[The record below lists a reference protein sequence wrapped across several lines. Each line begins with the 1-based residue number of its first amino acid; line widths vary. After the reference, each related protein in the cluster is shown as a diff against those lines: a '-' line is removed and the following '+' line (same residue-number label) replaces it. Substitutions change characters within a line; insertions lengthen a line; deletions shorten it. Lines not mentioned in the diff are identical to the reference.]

1 MSTITRPQPA
11 TGFTITSFAYVTD
24 VIARCKCPCYSY
36 SLNLSLSKSS
46 NVQDIR
52 NAVGTIKETI
62 AFFNASSKIHNV
74 LKFTNSSAL
83 ESLCE
88 TRWTERHTAIL
99 RFKVSFENIIET
111 LQLITQWKD
120 SQSSSK
126 AQRLLDTMLKTNFV
140 VALHCLSHVLNITV
154 SLSKS
159 LQAKSLDKISA
170 RSLVNDILLVFHKK
184 REDAENVFKGI
195 FEEVTKV
202 HQKLDFP
209 ILLPRINARQ
219 IYRSNIETKNPE
231 KYFRV
236 SVFIPVLENI
246 FQDLEFR
253 FNSDLFEILDIINNL
268 IPVNVLNQS
277 DNDLK
282 FLVKKVSEYL
292 SKFRNDSVEFLSDLL
307 ESEIALWI
315 NKWKGIENKTNDLP
329 ATALDTLL
337 LCSNEIFPT
346 IYTLMQ
352 IISVIPVS
360 VAIAETSFSTLKRL
374 KSWLRSTM
382 CQERLV
388 GLSLLNIHRD
398 IEINIDAVI
407 DR

>member
-1 MSTITRPQPA
+1 M
-11 TGFTITSFAYVTD
+11 
-24 VIARCKCPCYSY
+24 
-36 SLNLSLSKSS
+36 
-46 NVQDIR
+46 
-52 NAVGTIKETI
+52 
-62 AFFNASSKIHNV
+62 
-74 LKFTNSSAL
+74 
-83 ESLCE
+83 
-88 TRWTERHTAIL
+88 
-99 RFKVSFENIIET
+99 ET

-170 RSLVNDILLVFHKK
+170 RSFVNDILLVFHKK
-184 REDAENVFKGI
+184 REDAENMFKGI

-231 KYFRV
+231 EYFRV
-236 SVFIPVLENI
+236 SVFIPLLENI

-253 FNSDLFEILDIINNL
+253 FNSDLFEILDINNL

-277 DNDLK
+277 DNNLK

-292 SKFRNDSVEFLSDLL
+292 GKFRNDSVEFLSDLL
-307 ESEIALWI
+307 ESEIALRI

-346 IYTLMQ
+346 IYTLIQ
-352 IISVIPVS
+352 IISVMPVS
-360 VAIAETSFSTLKRL
+360 VASAERSFSTLKRL
-374 KSWLRSTM
+374 KSWLPSTM

-407 DR
+407 DRFSKQRT